1 MEQTREH
8 GSVLAAAEK
17 RLLVRIARALPSWI
31 SSDQLTVLALAGMAT
46 AGAGYV
52 LMRWDPRAVWIPV
65 FGLLVNW
72 FGDSLDGTVA
82 RVRGTERPRYGFYVD
97 HVVDIVGAT
106 FLLGGL
112 GASQVMSPTFAL
124 VLLVSYLLVSAE
136 VFLATAV
143 HRVFRLSFAG
153 MGPTE
158 LRILLATGTVL
169 LSRTRITGGPLAGW
183 LPFDIGGA
191 GAIVGLAAVLI
202 ISAARNIAALRR
214 LEPLPPSGRS
224 SSRPSAP
231 PAAPSFSSVSGAG
244 RTELKLGAAPTDRAK
259 ARCCRRSDRA
269 FDRAKARCHGRLSM
283 A

>member
-191 GAIVGLAAVLI
+191 GAIAGLVAVLI

-224 SSRPSAP
+224 SSQPSAP
-231 PAAPSFSSVSGAG
+231 PQPPQPPPQHRASA
-244 RTELKLGAAPTDRAK
+244 RLGAVGPS
-259 ARCCRRSDRA
+259 CRPN
-269 FDRAKARCHGRLSM
+269 
-283 A
+283 